1 MKRLLTRLLCCSL
14 FWSVTSHAQ
23 ELERRPLRP
32 ELERLLPRT
41 DDRVSLLGEGEVRAH
56 LDTQYGDS
64 EIGGSASFHLEATRD
79 ELARGIVHARGFNII
94 YKGVPHR
101 LFTREQ
107 GDEGK
112 QGALGFALEPS
123 RGDQS
128 LVYDSATGRVTGVLV
143 GKIDVPHL
151 AERTMV
157 MDSRRDSFPVPTKLT
172 EIRIDMPLDPS
183 LLEGQVG
190 DEARLQRAPVDMELR
205 AIDNGPSEILPFRL
219 RGIKTEFELKQVPLF
234 RFEVARSLCIQPVR
248 IRWVLPFA
256 TQLNASNLVTPFLFW
271 RYSGDGLAF
280 GLPGARTEWAKTDI
294 VFEVRDWITV
304 NKSKYRTLTSGEADA
319 LRSEV
324 KVDDCIEVFFVDG
337 FSPESMWGGGAT
349 WGLGTANSQVISS
362 DGNADGGID
371 LTHLAH
377 EIGHVL
383 GLCHP
388 GDCGGN
394 EASSSNTLMCPSG
407 WHRDNPARNSSE
419 NGTNAHN
426 PLLKFTIKLRSAG
439 PNCTNSADCGA
450 CPF

>member
-1 MKRLLTRLLCCSL
+1 MKRLLTGLLCCSL
-14 FWSVTSHAQ
+14 FWSVTTKAQ
-23 ELERRPLRP
+23 ESQTLLP
-32 ELERLLPRT
+32 ELEQLLPRT
-41 DDRVSLLGEGEVRAH
+41 DRRVALLGEGEVRAH

-79 ELARGIVHARGFNII
+79 ELGRGILHAKGFNIV

-107 GDEGK
+107 RDEAK
-112 QGALGFALEPS
+112 QGALGFALDPA
-123 RGDQS
+123 RGDQT
-128 LVYDSATGRVTGVLV
+128 LAYDSTTGRVTGTLV
-143 GKIDVPHL
+143 GKVDVPHL
-151 AERTMV
+151 AEQTLI
-157 MDSRRDSFPVPTKLT
+157 MDSRRDSFPVPTQLT
-172 EIRIDMPLDPS
+172 EIRVDMPLEPS
-183 LLEGQVG
+183 LVEEQIG
-190 DEARLQRAPVDMELR
+190 DELRLTRAPVDMELR
-205 AIDNGPSEILPFRL
+205 TVENGPSEILPFKL
-219 RGIKTEFELKQVPLF
+219 RGLKSEFELKHVPLF
-234 RFEVARSLCIQPVR
+234 RFEIARSLCIQPVR
-248 IRWVLPFA
+248 IRWLLPFGI
-256 TQLNASNLVTPFLFW
+256 QLRNKDLLNPFLFW
-271 RYSGDGLAF
+271 RYSGDGLNF

-294 VFEVRDWITV
+294 VFEVRDWMTV
-304 NKSKYRTLTSGEADA
+304 NKSKYRILTSGEADA

-324 KVDDCIEVFFVDG
+324 KVDDCVEVYFVDG

-377 EIGHVL
+377 ELGHVL

-407 WHRDNPARNSSE
+407 WRRDNPARNSGE

-426 PLLKFTIKLRSAG
+426 PLLRFTIKLRTAG
-439 PNCTNSADCGA
+439 PDCTNSADCGA